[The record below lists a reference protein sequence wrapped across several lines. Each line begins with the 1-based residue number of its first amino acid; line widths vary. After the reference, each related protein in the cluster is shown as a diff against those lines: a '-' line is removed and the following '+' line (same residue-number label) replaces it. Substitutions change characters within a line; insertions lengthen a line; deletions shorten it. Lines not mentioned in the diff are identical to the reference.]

1 MAETA
6 EPTAAENEKPRSV
19 VGIVIRVALVGLLIY
34 LLWGIFGAIDW
45 GNVVDAIAGLS
56 GADWLRLIL
65 LTAAYFIAES
75 LILMAALPGLRL
87 RRGLMAFLIP
97 SAAGTVVP
105 GPTDIVTR
113 FAMYSRWG
121 YTLSDTT
128 ASVMTS
134 FVYSNGTKI
143 ALPIL
148 GTIALATVGRDTADI
163 ENIAVLAAAVLIG
176 AFIVIALMLR
186 SEQLARRVGYRAGT
200 AAKRLA
206 RPFHIEAPED
216 LAEQVSNGFV
226 ELRNTVGVLLQQRWY
241 LGFGAALL
249 AQLLLFGILLTSLR
263 GVGITAEQLHWAE
276 IFAAFTL
283 VQVITIIPIMPGGLG
298 IAEAAYVTLLVVG
311 SDRALA
317 DSVTAGTLV
326 YRLFSW
332 LLIVPFG
339 GIAYLLWRR
348 TLPAE
353 PHAEP

>member
-1 MAETA
+1 MAEPA
-6 EPTAAENEKPRSV
+6 VPAATEDEKPRSI
-19 VGIVIRVALVGLLIY
+19 VGTIIRVALVGLVLY
-34 LLWGIFGAIDW
+34 LLWGIFAAIDW

-56 GADWLRLIL
+56 AADWIRLIL
-65 LTAAYFIAES
+65 LTTAYFFAEA
-75 LILMAALPGLRL
+75 LILMAALPGMRIGQ
-87 RRGLMAFLIP
+87 GLMAFLIP

-121 YTLSDTT
+121 FSVGDTT

-148 GTIALATVGRDTADI
+148 GAIALATVGRGNADV
-163 ENIAVLAAAVLIG
+163 ENIAVLAAAILIG

-186 SEQLARRVGYRAGT
+186 SEQLARQIGYRAGG
-200 AAKRLA
+200 AAKRIA
-206 RPFHIEAPED
+206 KPFKIEAPED
-216 LAEQVSNGFV
+216 LAEQVADGFV
-226 ELRNTVGVLLQQRWY
+226 ELRNTVGALLQQRWY

-263 GVGITAEQLHWAE
+263 GVGITSEQMHWAE

-298 IAEAAYVTLLVVG
+298 IAEAAYVSLLVAG

-317 DSVTAGTLV
+317 DTVTAGTLV

-332 LLIVPFG
+332 LLIIPFG

-348 TLPAE
+348 TLPPE
-353 PHAEP
+353 PPSI